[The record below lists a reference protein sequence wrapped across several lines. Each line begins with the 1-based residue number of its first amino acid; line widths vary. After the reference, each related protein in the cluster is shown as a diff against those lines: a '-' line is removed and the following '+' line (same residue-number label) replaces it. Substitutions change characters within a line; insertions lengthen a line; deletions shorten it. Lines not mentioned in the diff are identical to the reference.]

1 MSQCPP
7 SLTGGPRVVMGHG
20 GGGRLAAELLES
32 VFLPALD
39 NPYLRLL
46 TDAAVL
52 PRPEQGRLAFCT
64 DASVVS
70 PLFFPGGSIGSLA
83 VHGTLNDLAMMGARP
98 LYLSC
103 AFILEEGL
111 ELEVLRRVVAD
122 LAEAARACRVL
133 VVCGDTKVVEKGHG
147 DGVFLVTSGLGVVP
161 DGLELDPRRVQAG
174 DVILLSGP
182 IGAHGVALLSQ
193 RQGLQ
198 FDSPV
203 LSDSA
208 PLHGLVEELLRAC
221 PEVRVLRD
229 PTRGGVAAVLHELA
243 RGSGLAMEIEEAA
256 IPLEEA
262 VASACEL
269 LGLDPLHVANEGR
282 LLALVPQA
290 SARSALAALRGHPLG
305 TGACVLGKV
314 VAEPV
319 GRVLLRTRLGA
330 LRRVERPLHEPL
342 PRIC

>member
-1 MSQCPP
+1 MNQCPLP
-7 SLTGGPRVVMGHG
+7 LAGGPRVVMGHG
-20 GGGRLAAELLES
+20 GGGRLASELLES

-52 PRPEQGRLAFCT
+52 PRPESGRLAFCT

-122 LAEAARACRVL
+122 LAEAARSCEVT
-133 VVCGDTKVVEKGHG
+133 VVCGDTKVVERGHG
-147 DGVFLVTSGLGVVP
+147 DGLFIATSGLGVIP
-161 DGLELDPRRVQAG
+161 EGLDLDPRQVQVS

-198 FDSPV
+198 FDTAV

-208 PLHGLVEELLRAC
+208 PLYGLAQALLQAC

-229 PTRGGVAAVLHELA
+229 PTRGGVASVLHELA
-243 RGSGLAMEIEEAA
+243 RSACLAMEIDEAA

-282 LLALVPQA
+282 MLALVPEA
-290 SARSALAALRGHPLG
+290 SVASALAALQGHPQG
-305 TGACVLGKV
+305 REACVLGRA
-314 VAEPV
+314 VAEPA

>member
-1 MSQCPP
+1 MNQCPLP
-7 SLTGGPRVVMGHG
+7 LAGGPRVVMGHG

-83 VHGTLNDLAMMGARP
+83 VHGTLNDLAVMGARP

-147 DGVFLVTSGLGVVP
+147 DGLFLVTSGLGVVP
-161 DGLELDPRRVQAG
+161 DGLDLDPRRVQAG
-174 DVILLSGP
+174 DAILLSGP

-305 TGACVLGKV
+305 TGACVLGKA